1 MPLFHFTDSRNLP
14 SIRKHGLLSWK
25 QLLHRGIQH
34 WAASSEDSRRYD
46 ARSQLED
53 YVRLCMSPNHPMAFR
68 ALYEGRIKDF
78 VWLEISDAVIAWKST
93 LFSSDNAVA
102 NRTIIN
108 SDPRTALESDSPQA
122 EVLIQKRLDP
132 RWISFPTA
140 SDKTAPSNNR
150 DDFDF
155 PF

>member
-1 MPLFHFTDSRNLP
+1 
-14 SIRKHGLLSWK
+14 
-25 QLLHRGIQH
+25 
-34 WAASSEDSRRYD
+34 
-46 ARSQLED
+46 
-53 YVRLCMSPNHPMAFR
+53 MAFR

-122 EVLIQKRLDP
+122 EVLIQKRIDP